1 MQQLGLDLG
10 NEGVR
15 GVPIQLTPQLQ
26 AQLVALLAAALLAVL
41 GDGPGRGARGDKEDH
56 DE

>member
-1 MQQLGLDLG
+1 MKQLGLDLG

-41 GDGPGRGARGDKEDH
+41 GDAPGRGARGDREDH